1 MLIGGLQKTTLID
14 YPGKV
19 ACTVFTVG
27 CNFFCPFCHNKDLVS
42 QENFAKSSLA
52 EIKEEDF
59 FDFLNRRRNIL
70 DGVCLTGGEP
80 TVQPDLVS
88 FCQKIKNLGL
98 LVKLD
103 TNGGQPEVV
112 KDLISQKLIDFIAMD
127 VKADKKNYP
136 LMTKVAYEKISQ
148 SLALIITSGLDYQ
161 LRTTLV
167 PTIHNQKNLTLLA
180 KEIKS
185 LAVKKKIDPKSLV
198 WRLQKFLPQNCLD
211 QGFNQL
217 SPLTG
222 SELRSL
228 LAAAQSIISQT
239 SGDF

>member
-1 MLIGGLQKTTLID
+1 MFLGGLQKTTLID

-42 QENFAKSSLA
+42 QENFAKASLA
-52 EIKEEDF
+52 KIKEEDF

-70 DGVCLTGGEP
+70 DGVCITGGEP
-80 TVQPDLVS
+80 TIQPDLVS

-103 TNGGQPEVV
+103 TNGGRPEVV
-112 KDLISQKLIDFIAMD
+112 KSLISQKLIDFIAMD
-127 VKADKKNYP
+127 IKADKKNYP
-136 LMTKVAYEKISQ
+136 LMTKVAYEKITQ
-148 SLALIITSGLDYQ
+148 SLSVIIASGLDYQ

-167 PTIHNQKNLTLLA
+167 PTIHNQKNLILLA

-185 LAVKKKIDPKSLV
+185 LAVKKKVDPKSLV

-211 QGFNQL
+211 QKLNQL
-217 SPLTG
+217 SPFTG

-228 LAAAQSIISQT
+228 LVVAQSIISQT

>member
-42 QENFAKSSLA
+42 QENFAKASLVK
-52 EIKEEDF
+52 IKEEDF
-59 FDFLNRRRNIL
+59 FDFLKKRQKIL
-70 DGVCLTGGEP
+70 DGVCITGGEP
-80 TVQPDLVS
+80 TIQPDLVS

-103 TNGGQPEVV
+103 TNGGRPEVV
-112 KDLISQKLIDFIAMD
+112 KSLISQKLIDFIAMD

-136 LMTKVAYEKISQ
+136 LMTKVAYEKIAQ
-148 SLALIITSGLDYQ
+148 SLSVIIASGLDYQ

-167 PTIHNQKNLTLLA
+167 PTIHNEKNLVFLA
-180 KEIKS
+180 KEIKTIA
-185 LAVKKKIDPKSLV
+185 LDNKINPRSLV
-198 WRLQKFLPQNCLD
+198 WHWQKFLPQNCLEEK
-211 QGFNQL
+211 FTRITPFSNQKFEQL
-217 SPLTG
+217 VLVVRSIFPQLT
-222 SELRSL
+222 
-228 LAAAQSIISQT
+228 SQV
-239 SGDF
+239 